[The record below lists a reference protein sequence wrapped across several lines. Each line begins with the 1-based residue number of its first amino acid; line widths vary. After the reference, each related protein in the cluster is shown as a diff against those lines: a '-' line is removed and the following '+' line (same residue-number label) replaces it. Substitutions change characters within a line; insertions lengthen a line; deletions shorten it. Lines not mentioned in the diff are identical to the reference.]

1 MALGNLSAFLDLQL
15 NKIFGPSFA
24 PVVEFETSRELGMS
38 LYEAFR
44 THPSQAVDVLV
55 KIFKRDEA
63 VKLILDRLT
72 ERLAQMQASPQS
84 SALLVMFEQLRPMV
98 VKERCG

>member
-1 MALGNLSAFLDLQL
+1 MGNLSAFLDSQL

-24 PVVEFETSRELGMS
+24 PVVEFETTKELGLS

-44 THPSQAVDVLV
+44 AHPSQAVDVLL
-55 KIFKRDEA
+55 KIFKREEA
-63 VKLILDRLT
+63 VRLILDRLT
-72 ERLAQMQASPQS
+72 ERLATMPASPQS
-84 SALLVMFEQLRPMV
+84 GALLGLFEQLRPMV